1 MRGIT
6 NDYRDSQFPSHNID
20 PSKKDGEWLLKFC
33 KAAWGDCYGQ
43 EIFYHMREKYE
54 LWRAYAYGRQP
65 VDQYKPMMG
74 VDQAADTSMWNVT
87 WGVRPVL
94 SKYMD
99 IITSI
104 MMNVG
109 RKATATPIDALA
121 EDKADEYFADIKSK
135 IMLRDA
141 MAQMGQQGL
150 AASPYLMTEEGQP
163 KNMKELEMQY
173 KFGFKFNM
181 AMEAE
186 QGIELVQYQN
196 NLPVKR
202 IQVCKDLVQLGVGG
216 YKDWLDESGKPK
228 FRDCDPG
235 RVIMSNCQKADFS
248 DKLYVGEIIEP
259 SISELSQYFNE
270 EEIKDIEA
278 NANYGAVYNNARVS
292 SKNDKLKIAVLDL
305 EILTWNDLVY
315 SRMINEDGN
324 EVYKVR
330 PYENITNPE
339 RVKEPSNIYDL
350 KTRSYKSKYFSKKV
364 ECWYKI
370 KWVIGTNYYYED
382 GKVEDQKRAKGSK
395 HESQSSYHF
404 YAVNFSNMTAQGIV
418 ERLKDIADE
427 YQLTIYKIQDFKN
440 KWLPYIME
448 IDLDA
453 LESVA
458 MGKGGTV
465 WTPEKIMDLVFQ
477 TRALVVRKKD
487 ISGINV
493 NYKAMEVHQTGMA
506 TELVPLMNDLSRL
519 LQEMNDVTGLNP
531 VTDSTGSGERKL
543 KATALLDQQATNNAL
558 TPLMFAEKMLF
569 ESLSKGCILRLIQ
582 AVKRGQ
588 VSGVMSALGAGTV
601 KFIKVSPD
609 ISLYDWGIKIQDIP
623 TDDDIKT
630 ILEQM
635 GIGESQG
642 LFRPQDIFIIKSLDN
657 LKAMEQ
663 MIGYLYEERYKE
675 QQAYEQQKIQLANQ
689 GNQQTVMVSEDE
701 KRKTLQ
707 TEYGLKA
714 QLEQL
719 IWEKE
724 KDLLTTK
731 MQYEARNTDVREA
744 ARVESNHVQ
753 ADAKVHAA
761 HVASET
767 DVHKSHVQAESSLV
781 KQSIANEGLIT
792 KQKVANEKPV
802 SITKK

>member
-1 MRGIT
+1 MMAS
-6 NDYRDSQFPSHNID
+6 NLADSYANVPFPDHNINPD
-20 PSKKDGEWLLKFC
+20 KKDGEWLLKFA
-33 KAAWGDCYGQ
+33 KAAWGDSYGQ
-43 EIFYHMREKYE
+43 QMFYHAREMYQ
-54 LWRAYAYGRQP
+54 LWRDYAYGRQS
-65 VDQYKPMMG
+65 VDQYKPSMN
-74 VDQAADTSMWNVT
+74 VDQASDTSLWNVT

-121 EDKADEYFADIKSK
+121 EDKADEYFAEIKSK

-141 MAQMGQQGL
+141 MEQLGQQGM
-150 AASPYLMTEEGQP
+150 ASSPYLMTEEGQP

-196 NLPVKR
+196 DLPVKR
-202 IQVCKDLVQLGVGG
+202 LQVCKDLVQLGVAA
-216 YKDWLDESGKPK
+216 YMDDLDDEGNAV
-228 FRDCDPG
+228 FDDVDPAT
-235 RVIMSNCQKADFS
+235 IIISNCQKADFS
-248 DKLYVGEIIEP
+248 DKLYVGRVRDTPIA
-259 SISELSQYFNE
+259 ELSKYFKE
-270 EEIKDIEA
+270 EDIKEIKQAA
-278 NANYGAVYNNARVS
+278 NHGTVYNATNRVTN
-292 SKNDKLKIAVLDL
+292 KNDKLRISVLELDVL
-305 EILTWNDLVY
+305 SWDDMVY
-315 SRMINEDGN
+315 SRMINDDGN
-324 EVYKVR
+324 EVRKRRSYD
-330 PYENITNPE
+330 NITNPA
-339 RVKEPSNIYDL
+339 RVEEKSNIYDVE
-350 KTRSYKSKYFSKKV
+350 TRSYKSKYYAKKV
-364 ECWYKI
+364 EKWRKICWI
-370 KWVIGTNYYYED
+370 IGTDYYYND
-382 GKVEDQKRAKGSK
+382 GILENQKRPKGARQK
-395 HESQSSYHF
+395 SQSRFHV
-404 YAVNFSNMTAQGIV
+404 YAVNFNNMTAQGMV
-418 ERLKDIADE
+418 ERLKDIVDE

-543 KATALLDQQATNNAL
+543 KSTALLDQQATNNAL

-609 ISLYDWGIKIQDIP
+609 VSLYDWGIKIQDIP
-623 TDDDIKT
+623 TDQDIKD
-630 ILEQM
+630 IMEQM
-635 GIGESQG
+635 GISESQG

-675 QQAYEQQKIQLANQ
+675 QQAYEMKKITAASD
-689 GNQQTVMVSEDE
+689 GNAKVTVLSEEE
-701 KRKTLQ
+701 KRKTLAE
-707 TEYGLKA
+707 EYRLKKDLEMAIKDREDA
-714 QLEQL
+714 QLAEKLKVERDKAL
-719 IWEKE
+719 ISAEAKDRVSEKE
-724 KDLLTTK
+724 TT
-731 MQYEARNTDVREA
+731 
-744 ARVESNHVQ
+744 
-753 ADAKVHAA
+753 AKVVST
-761 HVASET
+761 HVASEGS
-767 DVHKSHVQAESSLV
+767 KE
-781 KQSIANEGLIT
+781 KQRIAN
-792 KQKVANEKPV
+792 AKPKP
-802 SITKK
+802 TPA

>member
-1 MRGIT
+1 MNGVT
-6 NDYRDSQFPSHNID
+6 NDYRNAQFPSHNID
-20 PSKKDGEWLLKFC
+20 PEKKDGDWLLKFC

-43 EIFYHMREKYE
+43 EMFYHMREKYE

-74 VDQAADTSMWNVT
+74 VDQAADTSMWNIT

-109 RKATATPIDALA
+109 RRAIATPIDALA
-121 EDKADEYFADIKSK
+121 QDKADEYFADIKAK
-135 IMLRDA
+135 ILMKEAL
-141 MAQMGQQGL
+141 MQTNPQLAQ
-150 AASPYLMTEEGQP
+150 SPHLMSEPGEP
-163 KNMKELEMQY
+163 ENIEELEMQVEY
-173 KFGFKFNM
+173 GFKFNM
-181 AMEAE
+181 AREAE

-202 IQVCKDLVQLGVGG
+202 IQVCKDLVHLGVGG
-216 YKDWLDESGKPK
+216 YKDWLDENGKAK

-259 SISELSQYFNE
+259 SIAELSQYFNE
-270 EEIKDIEA
+270 EEIKDIQA
-278 NANYGAVYNNARVS
+278 NANYGTIYNNARVN
-292 SKNDKLKIAVLDL
+292 SKNDKLKIAVLDI
-305 EILTWNDLVY
+305 EILTWNSLVY
-315 SRMINEDGN
+315 SRMINNDGN
-324 EVYKVR
+324 EVYKTR
-330 PYENITNPE
+330 AYENITNPE
-339 RVKEPSNIYDL
+339 RAKEDSNIYDV
-350 KTRSYKSKYFSKKV
+350 KTRSFKSKYFSKKV

-370 KWVIGTNYYYED
+370 KWIIGTDYYYQD
-382 GKVEDQKRAKGSK
+382 GKVEDQKRPKESK
-395 HESQSSYHF
+395 QESESSFHF
-404 YAVNFSNMTAQGIV
+404 YAVNFSNMTAQGMV
-418 ERLKDIADE
+418 ERLKDIVDE

-453 LESVA
+453 LEAVA

-543 KATALLDQQATNNAL
+543 KATALLDQAATNNAL

-569 ESLSKGCILRLIQ
+569 ESLSRGCIMRLIQ

-588 VSGVMSALGAGTV
+588 VSGVMTALGGNTV

-609 ISLYDWGIKIQDIP
+609 ISLYAWGIKILDTP
-623 TDDDIKT
+623 TDDDVKLIM
-630 ILEQM
+630 EQM
-635 GIGESQG
+635 GIGESNG
-642 LFRPQDIFIIKSLDN
+642 LFRPQDIFMIKSMDN

-663 MIGYLYEERYKE
+663 RIGYLYEKRYKE
-675 QQAYEQQKIQLANQ
+675 AEENKRAVVQLQ
-689 GNQQTVMVSEDE
+689 TDGNKEVAQVSEQAKQGTIE
-701 KRKTLQ
+701 AQ
-707 TEYGLKA
+707 LKA
-714 QLEQL
+714 DM
-719 IWEKE
+719 ITIRMEKE
-724 KDLLTTK
+724 WDYRIEAMKKSADVHGETI
-731 MQYEARNTDVREA
+731 QSEARNIG
-744 ARVESNHVQ
+744 HQ
-753 ADAKVHAA
+753 I
-761 HVASET
+761 
-767 DVHKSHVQAESSLV
+767 QAEAKIEASKIAAEGNLV
-781 KQSIANEGLIT
+781 KTDLAGLHSQQKQHIAN
-792 KQKVANEKPV
+792 QKPKATA
-802 SITKK
+802 S

>member
-1 MRGIT
+1 MKNII
-6 NDYRDSQFPSHNID
+6 NDYKNTQFPKHNID
-20 PSKKDGEWLLKFC
+20 PSKKDGDWLRQF
-33 KAAWGDCYGQ
+33 AQASWGDCYGQ
-43 EIFYHMREKYE
+43 NMFFHNREQYQE
-54 LWRAYAYGRQP
+54 FRDYAYGRQSIGR
-65 VDQYKPMMG
+65 YKPAMN
-74 VDQAADTSMWNVT
+74 VDQASDTSLWNVT
-87 WGVRPVL
+87 WSVRPVL

-109 RKATATPIDALA
+109 RKAIATPIDALA
-121 EDKADEYFADIKSK
+121 KDKADEYFADVRAK
-135 IMLRDA
+135 ILMKEAL
-141 MAQMGQQGL
+141 MQTNPQL
-150 AASPYLMTEEGQP
+150 ADSPFLKPEPGEP
-163 KNMKELEMQY
+163 ENMEELEMQMNY
-173 KFGFKFNM
+173 GFKFNM

-196 NLPVKR
+196 DLPVKR

-216 YKDWLDESGKPK
+216 YKDWLDESGKAK
-228 FRDCDPG
+228 FRDCDPA

-259 SISELSQYFNE
+259 SVAELSQYFNE
-270 EEIKDIEA
+270 EEIKDIQA
-278 NANYGAVYNNARVS
+278 NANYGTIYNNNQVT
-292 SKNDKLKIAVLDL
+292 SKNDKLKIAVLDI

-315 SRMINEDGN
+315 SRMINNDGN
-324 EVYKVR
+324 EVYKPR

-339 RVKEPSNIYDL
+339 RVKEESNIYDL
-350 KTRSYKSKYFSKKV
+350 ESRSFKSKYFSKKV

-370 KWVIGTNYYYED
+370 KWVIGTDYYYDD
-382 GKVEDQKRAKGSK
+382 GKVENQKRAKESK
-395 HESQSSYHF
+395 QESQSSYHF
-404 YAVNFSNMTAQGIV
+404 YAVNFSNMTAQGMV
-418 ERLKDIADE
+418 ERLKDIVDE

-506 TELVPLMNDLSRL
+506 AELAPLMNDLARL

-531 VTDSTGSGERKL
+531 VTDGTGSGERKL
-543 KATALLDQQATNNAL
+543 KATAMLDTQATNNAL

-588 VSGVMSALGAGTV
+588 VSGVMTALGGGTV
-601 KFIKVSPD
+601 KFIQVSPD
-609 ISLYDWGIKIQDIP
+609 ISLYSWGIKIQDVP

-630 ILEQM
+630 IMEQM
-635 GIGESQG
+635 GLGESNG

-657 LKAMEQ
+657 LKQMEQ
-663 MIGYLYEERYKE
+663 MIGYLYEKRYKE

-719 IWEKE
+719 IWQKE
-724 KDLLTTK
+724 KDLLNTK
-731 MQYEARNTDVREA
+731 MQWEGRNTDVRET
-744 ARVESNHVQ
+744 ARIESSHVQ
-753 ADAKVHAA
+753 ADAKVHSAYVQA
-761 HVASET
+761 DT

-781 KQSIANEGLIT
+781 KQSIANEGLID
-792 KQKVANEKPV
+792 KQRVANEKKEKPV
-802 SITKK
+802 AGK

>member
-1 MRGIT
+1 MKNIT
-6 NDYRDSQFPSHNID
+6 NDYKNTQFPKHNID
-20 PSKKDGEWLLKFC
+20 PLKKDGEWLRQFAQ
-33 KAAWGDCYGQ
+33 AAWGDCYGQ
-43 EIFYHMREKYE
+43 NMFFHAREFYQEYRD
-54 LWRAYAYGRQP
+54 YAYGRQS
-65 VDQYKPMMG
+65 VGRYKPSMG
-74 VDQAADTSMWNVT
+74 VDQASDTSMWNVT

-109 RKATATPIDALA
+109 RKAIATPIDALA
-121 EDKADEYFADIKSK
+121 KDKADEYFADVRAK
-135 IMLRDA
+135 ILMKEAL
-141 MAQMGQQGL
+141 MQTNPQL
-150 AASPYLMTEEGQP
+150 AESPFLKPEPGEP
-163 KNMKELEMQY
+163 ENMEELEMQMNY
-173 KFGFKFNM
+173 GFKFNM

-186 QGIELVQYQN
+186 MGIELVQYQN
-196 NLPVKR
+196 DLPVKR

-216 YKDWLDESGKPK
+216 YKDWLDENGKAK
-228 FRDCDPG
+228 FRDCDPA

-259 SISELSQYFNE
+259 SVAELSQYFNE
-270 EEIKDIEA
+270 EEIKDIQA
-278 NANYGAVYNNARVS
+278 NANYGTIYNNNQVT

-315 SRMINEDGN
+315 SRVINNDGN
-324 EVYKVR
+324 EVYKPR

-339 RVKEPSNIYDL
+339 RVKEESNIYDL
-350 KTRSYKSKYFSKKV
+350 KKRSFKSKYFSKKV

-370 KWVIGTNYYYED
+370 KWVIGTEYFYED
-382 GKVEDQKRAKGSK
+382 GKVENQKRPKESK
-395 HESQSSYHF
+395 QESQSSYHF
-404 YAVNFSNMTAQGIV
+404 YAVNFSNMTAQGMV
-418 ERLKDIADE
+418 ERLKDIVDE

-506 TELVPLMNDLSRL
+506 AELVPLMNDLTRL

-531 VTDSTGSGERKL
+531 VTDGTGSGERKL
-543 KATALLDQQATNNAL
+543 KATAMLDTQATNNAL

-588 VSGVMSALGAGTV
+588 VSGVMTALGSGSV
-601 KFIKVSPD
+601 KFIQVSPD
-609 ISLYDWGIKIQDIP
+609 ISLHSWGIKVQDLP
-623 TDDDIKT
+623 SDEDYKV
-630 ILEQM
+630 LFEQM
-635 GIGESQG
+635 GLSEQKE
-642 LFRPQDIFIIKSLDN
+642 LLRPQDIFIIKSLDN
-657 LKAMEQ
+657 LKQAEQ
-663 MIGYLYEERYKE
+663 YLGFLVEKRVKENRQYEMSKIEAANKGNQDTVVVSE
-675 QQAYEQQKIQLANQ
+675 QAKQGTIKIQLEADL
-689 GNQQTVMVSEDE
+689 V
-701 KRKTLQ
+701 TLRV
-707 TEYGLKA
+707 
-714 QLEQL
+714 
-719 IWEKE
+719 EKE
-724 KDLLTTK
+724 WEYRIESMKKKADFDGEVV
-731 MQYEARNTDVREA
+731 QSEARNIGHTI
-744 ARVESNHVQ
+744 
-753 ADAKVHAA
+753 
-761 HVASET
+761 
-767 DVHKSHVQAESSLV
+767 QAEAKIEASKIVAEGNLIKTHIAGEKSKE
-781 KQSIANEGLIT
+781 KQSIANE
-792 KQKVANEKPV
+792 KPKP
-802 SITKK
+802 TPAGK

>member
-1 MRGIT
+1 MTNAT
-6 NDYRDSQFPSHNID
+6 NDYKNSQFPSHNID
-20 PSKKDGEWLLKFC
+20 PKLKDGDWLLKFC

-43 EIFYHMREKYE
+43 EIFYHARERYQE
-54 LWRAYAYGRQP
+54 YRDYAYGRQS
-65 VDQYKPMMG
+65 VGRYKPAMG

-109 RKATATPIDALA
+109 RKAIATPIDSLA
-121 EDKADEYFADIKSK
+121 QDEADNYFAEVRAK
-135 IMLRDA
+135 ILMRDA
-141 MAQMGQQGL
+141 LMQVNPQLAQ
-150 AASPYLMTEEGQP
+150 SPHLKPAPGEPE
-163 KNMKELEMQY
+163 NLEELEMQVDY
-173 KFGFKFNM
+173 GFKFNM
-181 AMEAE
+181 AREAE

-202 IQVCKDLVQLGVGG
+202 NQVCKDLVHLGVGG
-216 YKDWLDESGKPK
+216 YKDWLNENGKAK
-228 FRDCDPG
+228 FRDCDPA

-270 EEIKDIEA
+270 EEIKQIQA
-278 NANYGAVYNNARVS
+278 NANYGTIYNNNRVN

-315 SRMINEDGN
+315 SRMINNEGN
-324 EVYKVR
+324 EVYKDR
-330 PYENITNPE
+330 DYTNITNPE
-339 RVKEPSNIYDL
+339 RVKEQSNIYDL
-350 KTRSYKSKYFSKKV
+350 STRSFKSKYFSKKV

-370 KWVIGTNYYYED
+370 KWIIGTDYFYDD
-382 GKVEDQKRAKGSK
+382 GKVENQKRPKGK
-395 HESQSSYHF
+395 KQESESSFHF
-404 YAVNFSNMTAQGIV
+404 HAVNFSNMTAQGMV
-418 ERLKDIADE
+418 ERMKDIVDE

-453 LESVA
+453 LEAVA
-458 MGKGGTV
+458 IGKAGTV

-506 TELVPLMNDLSRL
+506 SELVPLMNDLSRL
-519 LQEMNDVTGLNP
+519 LQELNDVTGLNP

-558 TPLMFAEKMLF
+558 SPLMFAEKVLF
-569 ESLSKGCILRLIQ
+569 ESLSRGCILRLIQ
-582 AVKRGQ
+582 AVKRGD
-588 VSGVMSALGAGTV
+588 VSGVMSALGSGTV

-609 ISLYDWGIKIQDIP
+609 VSLYDWGIKILDQPNDEDIR
-623 TDDDIKT
+623 DIM
-630 ILEQM
+630 EQM
-635 GIGESQG
+635 GITEKEG

-663 MIGYLYEERYKE
+663 RIGYLYEKRYKE
-675 QQAYEQQKIQLANQ
+675 KQQYEMQKINANNE
-689 GNQQTVMVSEDE
+689 GNQKTVLVSEQAKQD
-701 KRKTLQ
+701 TLRV
-707 TEYGLKA
+707 EYSLKKD
-714 QLEQL
+714 LEL
-719 IWEKE
+719 SVKEKE
-724 KDLLTTK
+724 KELLVLK
-731 MQYEARNTDVREA
+731 LEYERGNTMVNADSKIKTGQDQVHGKIIASDIA
-744 ARVESNHVQ
+744 ASATVEKQ
-753 ADAKVHAA
+753 LHAN
-761 HVASET
+761 EGM
-767 DVHKSHVQAESSLV
+767 KE
-781 KQSIANEGLIT
+781 KQRIANE
-792 KQKVANEKPV
+792 
-802 SITKK
+802 KKELAKA

>member
-1 MRGIT
+1 MTTGLA
-6 NDYRDSQFPSHNID
+6 NDYSGTQFPSHNID
-20 PSKKDGEWLLKFC
+20 PEKKDGAWLLKFTQ
-33 KAAWGDCYGQ
+33 AAWGDCYGQ
-43 EIFYHMREKYE
+43 RMFYHARDFYQT
-54 LWRAYAYGRQP
+54 WRDYAYGRQS
-65 VDQYKPMMG
+65 VDQYKPTMN
-74 VDQAADTSMWNVT
+74 VDETADTSLWNVT

-121 EDKADEYFADIKSK
+121 EDKADEYFAEIKSK

-141 MAQMGQQGL
+141 MEQLGQKGI
-150 AASPYLMTEEGQP
+150 ASSPYLMTEEGEP

-202 IQVCKDLVQLGVGG
+202 NQVCKDLVHLGVAG
-216 YKDWLDESGKPK
+216 YKDWLDDSGKAR
-228 FRDCDPG
+228 FRECDPAK
-235 RVIMSNCQKADFS
+235 VIMSNCQYADFS

-259 SISELSQYFNE
+259 SVAELAQYFNE
-270 EEIKDIEA
+270 EEIKEIQRA
-278 NANYGAVYNNARVS
+278 ANYGTVFNNNRVTN
-292 SKNDKLKIAVLDL
+292 KNDKLRIAVLDM
-305 EILTWNDLVY
+305 EILSWNDLVY

-324 EVYKVR
+324 EVYKKR

-339 RVKEPSNIYDL
+339 RVKELSNIYDL
-350 KTRSYKSKYFSKKV
+350 ESRSYKSKYFKKKV

-370 KWVIGTNYYYED
+370 KWVIGTQYYYED
-382 GKVEDQKRAKGSK
+382 GKVDNQKRPKGAR

-404 YAVNFSNMTAQGIV
+404 YAVNFNNMTAQGMV
-418 ERLKDIADE
+418 ERLKDIVDE

-531 VTDSTGSGERKL
+531 VTDGAGSGERKL
-543 KATALLDQQATNNAL
+543 KSTALLDQQATNNAL

-588 VSGVMSALGAGTV
+588 VSGVMTALGEGTV

-609 ISLYDWGIKIQDIP
+609 ISLYDWGIKIETLP
-623 TDDDIKT
+623 TEEDYRT
-630 ILEQM
+630 LFEQM
-635 GIGESQG
+635 GISEQKE
-642 LFRPQDIFIIKSLDN
+642 LLRPQDIFKIKSLN
-657 LKAMEQ
+657 NIKQAEM
-663 MIGYLYEERYKE
+663 YLGHLVEERIKE
-675 QQAYEQQKIQLANQ
+675 NREYEMQKINAIPQ
-689 GNQQTVMVSEDE
+689 GNIQVAAATEEAKQ
-701 KRKTLQ
+701 KTLQ
-707 TEYGLKA
+707 LEYQLK
-714 QLEQL
+714 EQL
-719 IWEKE
+719 AIATLEKE
-724 KDLLTTK
+724 KELVQMKIDG
-731 MQYEARNTDVREA
+731 ERVNTLI
-744 ARVESNHVQ
+744 Q
-753 ADAKVHAA
+753 ADAKDKVSEKEATAKVVATDIAGA
-761 HVASET
+761 HS
-767 DVHKSHVQAESSLV
+767 QQ
-781 KQSIANEGLIT
+781 KQMI
-792 KQKVANEKPV
+792 ANEKPQKATV
-802 SITKK
+802 